1 MAKLTAKQEQFCLE
15 YVKGKGTASDAYRAV
30 YDCTRMLPATV
41 NRNAFSLVNNN
52 KVATRIAELRKQAAD
67 AAVVTLE
74 GHLNDLRVLRD
85 AAADAEQYSA
95 AISAEI
101 SRGKAAG
108 LYTEKQQVDLRTL
121 IVDFGAGNDGN

>member
-1 MAKLTAKQEQFCLE
+1 MAKLTAKQEKFCTE
-15 YVKGKGTASDAYRAV
+15 YITCGNASEAYRRA
-30 YDCTRMLPATV
+30 YDCGKMLPQTINSKGWLLLQKDQIRA
-41 NRNAFSLVNNN
+41 
-52 KVATRIAELRKQAAD
+52 RIDALQKKAAD

-74 GHLNDLRVLRD
+74 GHLNDLRALRD
-85 AAADAEQYSA
+85 AAASAEQYSA

-121 IVDFGAGNDGN
+121 IVDFGAGDDG